1 MRGRGKR
8 RQPRAASWPRFSPRL
23 GGVEIASCEDGAQA
37 LRECNLVFPAMATRL
52 IRPRTLLVASALLV
66 AALLGTGVW
75 AWSHPGVPRPNHVV
89 RDPSLRRRGI
99 VIYTPRGA
107 PRALVLFFGND
118 VGFWRPHY
126 ALAADLASQGYA
138 VAGIDIRPLL
148 GALPEGHPARD
159 SSCAAAILDIATRVR
174 SELALGSVPIVIGG
188 HSLGAELA
196 AWAAAHAGV
205 PGVVGVLAL
214 APGSRSHLR
223 VTPSDILMSAE
234 PQGPDSYAVADA
246 MAAAS
251 AARLRIAVVRGS
263 HDKLGSADAALLSA
277 GPSVRRFGV
286 PLAGH
291 SLRDLTVARYVIR
304 DAMDWLLGA
313 REGPPSGTL

>member
-1 MRGRGKR
+1 MRR
-8 RQPRAASWPRFSPRL
+8 
-23 GGVEIASCEDGAQA
+23 
-37 LRECNLVFPAMATRL
+37 T
-52 IRPRTLLVASALLV
+52 TLLAASALLA
-66 AALLGTGVW
+66 AALLGVGVW
-75 AWSHPGVPRPNHVV
+75 ARSHLGVPGPNHVV

-99 VIYTPRGA
+99 VIYTPRGT

-138 VAGIDIRPLL
+138 VAGVDIRPLL
-148 GALPEGHPARD
+148 GALPEGHPTRD

-174 SELALGSVPIVIGG
+174 NELAIESVPIVIGG

-196 AWAAAHAGV
+196 SWAAAHARV
-205 PGVVGVLAL
+205 PGAVGVLAL

-234 PQGPDSYAVADA
+234 PQGPDSYGVADA

-251 AARLRIAVVRGS
+251 AAQLRVAVVRGS
-263 HDKLGSADAALLSA
+263 NDKLRSADSALLGA

-291 SLRDLTVARYVIR
+291 SLGDITIARYVVR
-304 DAMDWLLGA
+304 EAMDWLLRA
-313 REGPPSGTL
+313 REAPPPVTR